1 MTTGKI
7 SRWAIVGLSLAGLA
21 VATYLSVVID

>member
-7 SRWAIVGLSLAGLA
+7 SRFIAFLNRTEI
-21 VATYLSVVID
+21 